1 MNTVGCDKLGMDLL
15 INWKAGL
22 HESGKSSG
30 GFRLQFLVCEVQTM
44 KISTLLSG
52 EAYMKSCVCNATLRC
67 TVSTLSIQL
76 MAIQSV
82 IIINEK
88 SILTWGRRLARHA
101 LKLAAK
107 WQENGYGGQQP
118 EAQRLDTH
126 LPCHVGT
133 RVHGAGKSG
142 SHEQLTAL
150 FPLPLTFA
158 PIPGP
163 LCCREA
169 LASVR
174 LTSCRRAKSKR
185 EEDSSG

>member
-1 MNTVGCDKLGMDLL
+1 
-15 INWKAGL
+15 
-22 HESGKSSG
+22 
-30 GFRLQFLVCEVQTM
+30 
-44 KISTLLSG
+44 
-52 EAYMKSCVCNATLRC
+52 MKSCMSNAALRC
-67 TVSTLSIQL
+67 TVSTLSIQR

-88 SILTWGRRLARHA
+88 SILTWERGLARHA

-107 WQENGYGGQQP
+107 WQENGYNGQQP

-126 LPCHVGT
+126 LPCHAGT
-133 RVHGAGKSG
+133 RVHGAEQSG
-142 SHEQLTAL
+142 SHEESTAP

-174 LTSCRRAKSKR
+174 LTSCSRAKSKR
-185 EEDSSG
+185 EDVLWMTETTPSVGTSSHGSTVLRLFGLLPSKLGP

>member
-1 MNTVGCDKLGMDLL
+1 MSR
-15 INWKAGL
+15 A
-22 HESGKSSG
+22 S
-30 GFRLQFLVCEVQTM
+30 RLEVKTM

-52 EAYMKSCVCNATLRC
+52 EDYMKSCVCKAPLRC
-67 TVSTLSIQL
+67 TVSTLSIRL
-76 MAIQSV
+76 MAIQSG

-88 SILTWGRRLARHA
+88 SILTWGRRLARHD

-118 EAQRLDTH
+118 EAQRLNTH

-133 RVHGAGKSG
+133 RVHGAEQSG
-142 SHEQLTAL
+142 SHEELTAP

-163 LCCREA
+163 LCCRGV

-185 EEDSSG
+185 EEDVLWMTETTPSAWTSSHGSTVLKLLGLFPSKLGP